1 MQLKDYAEKIRHLC
15 LYPEAR
21 QGTVA
26 ALCYTGL
33 GLAGEAGE
41 VANQIKKILRDD
53 GGQVTPQRREKLLSE
68 LGDVAW
74 YFVRLC
80 EELQLDLDHVLEE
93 NVKKLYDRRDRGS
106 LVGDGDT
113 R

>member
-1 MQLKDYAEKIRHLC
+1 VELKQYARQIEPLA
-15 LYPEAR
+15 LYPEAG
-21 QGTVA
+21 QGSLL
-26 ALCYTGL
+26 ALCYTSL

-41 VANQIKKILRDD
+41 VANQIKKVVRDD
-53 GGQVTPQRREKLLSE
+53 AGKITPERQEKLAAE

-80 EELQLDLDHVLEE
+80 EELRLDPEGVLAD
-93 NVKKLYDRRDRGS
+93 NVSKLNARKRRGTLS
-106 LVGDGDT
+106 GDGDF

>member
-1 MQLKDYAEKIRHLC
+1 MELSQYARQIEPLA
-15 LYPEAR
+15 LYPEA
-21 QGTVA
+21 GKGSLV

-41 VANQIKKILRDD
+41 VANQIKKIVRDD
-53 GGQVTPQRREKLLSE
+53 AGKITPERQEKLAAE

-74 YFVRLC
+74 YLVRLC
-80 EELQLDLDHVLEE
+80 EELRLDPDRVLAD
-93 NVKKLYDRRDRGS
+93 NVAKLSARQRRGT
-106 LVGDGDT
+106 LGGDGDQ